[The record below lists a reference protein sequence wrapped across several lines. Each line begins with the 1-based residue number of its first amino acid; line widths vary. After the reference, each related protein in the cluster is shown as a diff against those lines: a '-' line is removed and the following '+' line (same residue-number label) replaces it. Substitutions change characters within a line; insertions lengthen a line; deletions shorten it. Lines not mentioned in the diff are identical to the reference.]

1 MTDEQRDKLIEKHGV
16 KVLAAAAGMLA
27 MKTVIHG
34 CKNEL
39 MREAATS
46 GLTALMMFASEAVC
60 NGEPQPILDAC
71 DEIERLAIGD
81 TKGAKKMDEGIFK
94 FDVGCMGDDA

>member
-1 MTDEQRDKLIEKHGV
+1 MTDEQRDELIKTHGV

-39 MREAATS
+39 MREAATN
-46 GLTALMMFASEAVC
+46 GLTALMIFVSEALC
-60 NGEPQPILDAC
+60 NGEPKPIIDAC
-71 DEIERLAIGD
+71 DEIERLALAD
-81 TKGAKKMDEGIFK
+81 TKGKKMDEGIFK